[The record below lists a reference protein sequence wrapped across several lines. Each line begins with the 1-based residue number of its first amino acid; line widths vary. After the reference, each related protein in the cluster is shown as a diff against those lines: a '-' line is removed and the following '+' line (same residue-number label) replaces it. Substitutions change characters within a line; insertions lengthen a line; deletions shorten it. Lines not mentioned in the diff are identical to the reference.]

1 MDHSADLGR
10 LLMVAPS
17 WVGDLVMA
25 QPLIALLR
33 AEAPTRPVDVLA
45 PDWVQGLVARMP
57 GVDRC
62 LPSPFRH
69 GELALGERWRLGRS
83 LARSGYSQAVVLPNS
98 AKSALVPWF
107 AGIGRRTGFRGEF
120 RLGLLNDIRPLD
132 PKRTPR
138 LVDRFALLADQP
150 PATTPQPSLMSSPA
164 QQAATARTLALD
176 TSRPIVCLCPGA
188 EYGPAKRWP
197 EEHFATVGREL
208 ARQGMAIWILG
219 SAKDEPIAR
228 AIAGQIGG
236 PAEILAGRTTLEQV
250 VDVLALA
257 SLVVSN
263 DSGLMHITAALDR
276 PQLALYGSSSPDYTP
291 PLSRRSQ
298 IVRNPVPCSPCF
310 ARQCPLG
317 HFRCLRELAP
327 EKVLAL
333 AASALEDNHE

>member
-1 MDHSADLGR
+1 MDLAASAGR
-10 LLMVAPS
+10 LLLVAPS

-33 AEAPTRPVDVLA
+33 KEAPDRPIDVLA
-45 PDWVQGLVARMP
+45 PDWVQGLVGRMP

-62 LPSPFRH
+62 LSSPFRH
-69 GELALGERWRLGRS
+69 GELALRARWRLGRR
-83 LARSGYSQAVVLPNS
+83 LAGNGYAQAVVLPNS

-132 PKRTPR
+132 PVSTPR
-138 LVDRFALLADQP
+138 LVDRFALLADRP
-150 PATTPQPSLMSSPA
+150 PAATPRPALQSTTD
-164 QQAATARTLALD
+164 QQTATTKALGLD
-176 TSRPIVCLCPGA
+176 TSRPVVCLCPGA

-197 EEHFATVGREL
+197 EEHFAAVGREL
-208 ARQGMAIWILG
+208 SRQGMAIWLLG
-219 SAKDEPIAR
+219 SAKDEPVAR
-228 AIAGQIGG
+228 AIAERIEG
-236 PAEILAGRTTLEQV
+236 PVEILAGCTSLEQV

-257 SLVVSN
+257 RLVISN
-263 DSGLMHITAALDR
+263 DSGLMHIAAALDR

-291 PLSRRSQ
+291 PLSSRSQ

-327 EKVLAL
+327 GTVLSL
-333 AASALEDNHE
+333 AASALEDNP